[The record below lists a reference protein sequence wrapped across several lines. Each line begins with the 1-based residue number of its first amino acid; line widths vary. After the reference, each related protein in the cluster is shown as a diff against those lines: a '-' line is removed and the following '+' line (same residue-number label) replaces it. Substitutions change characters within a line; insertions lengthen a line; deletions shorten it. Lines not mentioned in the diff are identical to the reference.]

1 MDWKCWN
8 VINSVLRAYSNGK
21 RADSKSARRGQTR
34 VRVQIPPLAPLI
46 CRVDRE
52 ADGARLE
59 SELSEI
65 RHTGSNPVPYAI
77 YIVAHSKRSL

>member
-1 MDWKCWN
+1 M
-8 VINSVLRAYSNGK
+8 
-21 RADSKSARRGQTR
+21 R
-34 VRVQIPPLAPLI
+34 VRISPRTLLI

-77 YIVAHSKRSL
+77 YIVAHSNRSLLEHVGSNPTPRTNRVVSQVDKANV